1 MRDKGVLGVISQNDD
16 SRIRFLSYFL
26 QLIIFQVI
34 YIVLVFSVNE
44 FDVSD
49 SVSGL
54 KLLFGRSIF
63 SLLTN

>member
-49 SVSGL
+49 NVSGL